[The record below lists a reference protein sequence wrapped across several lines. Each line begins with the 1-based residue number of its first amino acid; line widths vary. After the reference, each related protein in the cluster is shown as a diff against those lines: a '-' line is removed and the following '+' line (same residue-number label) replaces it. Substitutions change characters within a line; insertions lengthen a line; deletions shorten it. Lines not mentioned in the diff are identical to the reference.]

1 MPLARDLLHPTF
13 REEKRKCKL
22 KRLVPSPNSFFMDV
36 RCSGCLKIQIVFSH
50 AQTAVVCPGCDRVLC
65 QPTGGRARLADG
77 NLLQSCFFNSCIY
90 RMQLP

>member
-36 RCSGCLKIQIVFSH
+36 RCSGKSSLDLVAGSFFLDDQCAHLPVRRATLTVAILIVIASTIH
-50 AQTAVVCPGCDRVLC
+50 VVAWR
-65 QPTGGRARLADG
+65 
-77 NLLQSCFFNSCIY
+77 
-90 RMQLP
+90 